1 MQDIRLPCT
10 RQNTSGIRTRMC
22 DHGTQWNLDIIFAI
36 WAFPVDIFSSCLPL
50 LPLLLIQS
58 NALGFGHTISG
69 PVLRYPR
76 AHAMCQNVNQGF
88 PGHLVLCT
96 PLSMLMIF
104 QIPLIIAEK
113 IRFSYHMES
122 FLFHIF
128 YASRHC
134 NTADIHDTTW
144 QITFIVHFFS
154 NRWIKINELTI
165 MSTVWLLII
174 NNCF

>member
-1 MQDIRLPCT
+1 MHTSKYLR
-10 RQNTSGIRTRMC
+10 NTHSYVRSRNTMKPWHNICYLSISCWHLFFMSSSSPSPSYTIKRAWLWSYYLRACFT
-22 DHGTQWNLDIIFAI
+22 ISS
-36 WAFPVDIFSSCLPL
+36 SSCDVSKCKSRIPR
-50 LPLLLIQS
+50 P
-58 NALGFGHTISG
+58 FGT
-69 PVLRYPR
+69 VY
-76 AHAMCQNVNQGF
+76 
-88 PGHLVLCT
+88 